1 MNNPPLPIDETALSH
16 QLAATP
22 GLDLGPNGR
31 LVPLP
36 ATADLRDPHALRHH
50 FEWVCGNTPRYHLVA
65 GPQVSIDFEKTKL
78 FHSRF
83 PDLAIRPIALL
94 QIPGSSVAVLEH
106 FDGQTLEFALSSN
119 HLSIPDAL
127 SLLDRL
133 IDRLDA
139 SIPFAT
145 PAEISEDLSL
155 LREELFSSPVWG
167 TLDLRF
173 FDSTVFPF
181 LQNAF
186 SSLPLMRRWT
196 NGDFIPRNLLVD
208 ANHHVRL
215 IDFEFAAQSSLAAAD
230 YFRFGEFST
239 LPPEVNHHVTR
250 RLPGD
255 PRVWRIHF
263 YLDQARKLARIRT
276 FDSFAFD
283 AETLLL
289 RLLREFAPDSTRD
302 SCLVRSRQ
310 EYDDLS
316 LHARKLQHNY
326 DELTAHSSSL
336 QTQFDTLQTQFTELL
351 ARYNE
356 LLAHSNSL
364 QGHYDALAQHTR
376 NLQAAYNTLAHSPT

>member
-1 MNNPPLPIDETALSH
+1 MNNPSLPIDETALSH
-16 QLAATP
+16 QLAAVP
-22 GLDLGPNGR
+22 GLDLGPNGH

-50 FEWVCGNTPRYHLVA
+50 FEWICDNTPRYHLVA
-65 GPQVSIDFEKTKL
+65 GPQVSIDFENTKL

-106 FDGQTLEFALSSN
+106 FDGQTLETALSSN
-119 HLSIPDAL
+119 RLSTPDAL

-133 IDRLDA
+133 LDRLDDN
-139 SIPFAT
+139 IPPAT

-167 TLDLRF
+167 TLDLQF
-173 FDSTVFPF
+173 FASTVFPF

-186 SSLPLMRRWT
+186 SSFPLMRRWT
-196 NGDFIPRNLLVD
+196 NGDFTPRNILVD
-208 ANHHVRL
+208 ANHQVRL

-239 LPPEVNHHVTR
+239 LPPEVNHHVAR

-255 PRVWRIHF
+255 PRAWCIHF
-263 YLDQARKLARIRT
+263 CLDQARKLARIRT
-276 FDSFAFD
+276 FESFAFD
-283 AETLLL
+283 AEALLL
-289 RLLREFAPDSTRD
+289 RLLREFALDSTRS

-310 EYDDLS
+310 EYDGLA
-316 LHARKLQHNY
+316 LHAQELQHNY
-326 DELTAHSSSL
+326 DELTAHSSALQIHSETL
-336 QTQFDTLQTQFTELL
+336 QTQFDSLL
-351 ARYNE
+351 VRYNE
-356 LLAHSNSL
+356 LLSHSNSL

-376 NLQAAYNTLAHSPT
+376 NLQAAYDTLAKPP

>member
-1 MNNPPLPIDETALSH
+1 MNTPPFPIDERALAL

-22 GLDLGPNGR
+22 GLDLGPAGH

-36 ATADLRDPHALRHH
+36 TSPDLRDPHALRLHYN
-50 FEWVCGNTPRYHLVA
+50 WVSANSPRYHLVA

-78 FHSRF
+78 FHSHF

-106 FDGQTLEFALSSN
+106 FDGQTLEAAIASN
-119 HLSIPDAL
+119 QLSIPDAL

-133 IDRLDA
+133 IDRLDSNA
-139 SIPFAT
+139 A
-145 PAEISEDLSL
+145 PALPSELAQDLDSL
-155 LREELFSSPVWG
+155 HEELFSSPLWG
-167 TLDLRF
+167 TLDLHF

-181 LQNAF
+181 LRNAF
-186 SSLPLMRRWT
+186 SSVPLLRRWT
-196 NGDFIPRNLLVD
+196 NGDFIARNILVN
-208 ANHHVRL
+208 ARHEVRL

-239 LPPEVNHHVTR
+239 LPPEINDHVCR

-255 PRVWRIHF
+255 PRAWRLHF
-263 YLDQARKLARIRT
+263 CLDQARKLARIRT
-276 FDSFAFD
+276 TETFAFD

-289 RLLREFAPDSTRD
+289 RLIREFAPDSSRP

-310 EYDDLS
+310 EYDALS
-316 LHARKLQHNY
+316 LHAQHLQHNY
-326 DELTAHSSSL
+326 DQLTAHSSSL
-336 QTQFDTLQTQFTELL
+336 QTQFDALL

-356 LLAHSNSL
+356 LLAHSKSL
-364 QGHYDALAQHTR
+364 QGHYDALAQHAR
-376 NLQAAYNTLAHSPT
+376 NLQAVCDAHASRPQ